1 MSANKSISAAQVA
14 EVTEVSEFE
23 SLLSGSFSV
32 KEGSE
37 KETAVKSAV
46 KTLAEQAL
54 SNESLISEDAL
65 QSIESL
71 IAAIDKKLSE
81 QINTILHHAD
91 FQKLEG
97 TWRGL
102 HHLVSN
108 TETDEKLKI
117 QVLNASKKDLS
128 KTFKKFPG
136 TRWDQSPLF
145 KKLYGAEYDTPGG
158 EPYGCLI
165 GDYAFDHSA
174 PDLEILKGMAK
185 ISGASHMPFITS
197 PAPSLF
203 DVEDWT
209 EINNAAQLKPQFQR
223 PEYAGWR
230 SFRESDDSKYVGMA
244 MPRFLGRIPYG
255 PETNPV
261 DSFHF
266 EEEVDG
272 SDHSRYCWANSAYA
286 MGTNITRSFK
296 YFGMCTSIR
305 GAESGG
311 AVEGLP
317 VHTFPT
323 ADGKSEMKCPTEVSI
338 GDRREKE
345 LSDLGMLPLQHWKNT
360 DYAVFVGGQSLQEP
374 SVYADDVDSANA
386 QLAARLPYLFAVCRF
401 SHYLKMI
408 AREKVGSFME
418 RSDMEKFLNNW
429 IADYVVTDP
438 NASQDTKAKYPLAA
452 AEVVVEEVPG
462 NPGYYTSRFA
472 LRPHYQLEGLSASL
486 SLVTQLPSTRK
497 GN

>member
-1 MSANKSISAAQVA
+1 MPEKKAISAAQVG
-14 EVTEVSEFE
+14 EVKEISEFE
-23 SLLSGSFSV
+23 SLLSGSFAV
-32 KEGSE
+32 QEGSE
-37 KETAVKSAV
+37 KESAVKSAV

-54 SNESLISEDAL
+54 SNEALISDDAL
-65 QSIESL
+65 RSIESL
-71 IAAIDKKLSE
+71 ISAIDKKLSE
-81 QINTILHHAD
+81 QINTILHHAE
-91 FQKLEG
+91 FQQLEG
-97 TWRGL
+97 SWRGL

-117 QVLNASKKDLS
+117 RVLNVSKNELG

-136 TRWDQSPLF
+136 SRWDQSPLF
-145 KKLYGAEYDTPGG
+145 KKIYGAEYDTPGG
-158 EPYGCLI
+158 EPFGALI

-185 ISGASHMPFITS
+185 LAGASHAPFITS
-197 PAPSLF
+197 PAASLF
-203 DVEDWT
+203 DLADWT
-209 EINNAAQLKPQFQR
+209 ELNNPAALKPLFQR

-230 SFRESDDSKYVGMA
+230 SFRESADSKYVGMA
-244 MPRFLGRIPYG
+244 MPRFLARVPYG
-255 PETNPV
+255 PTTSPV
-261 DSFHF
+261 DEFHF
-266 EEEVDG
+266 EEETDG
-272 SDHSRYCWANSAYA
+272 SDHNRYCWANSAYA
-286 MGTNITRSFK
+286 MATNITRSFK

-311 AVEGLP
+311 AVQGLP

-345 LSDLGMLPLQHWKNT
+345 LSDLGMLALQHWKNT

-374 SVYADDVDSANA
+374 AIYADAVDSANA

-401 SHYLKMI
+401 AHYLKMI

-418 RSDMEKFLNNW
+418 RADMEKFLNNW
-429 IADYVVTDP
+429 ISDYVVTDP
-438 NASQDTKAKYPLAA
+438 DASQEVKARYPLAS

-486 SLVTQLPSTRK
+486 SLVTQLPSARK
-497 GN
+497 GG

>member
-1 MSANKSISAAQVA
+1 MPENKPISASQVA
-14 EVTEVSEFE
+14 EVTELSEFE
-23 SLLSGSFSV
+23 NLLSGSFAV
-32 KEGSE
+32 QEGSD
-37 KETAVKSAV
+37 KEAAVKTAV

-65 QSIESL
+65 ASIESL
-71 IAAIDKKLSE
+71 VAAIDKKLTE
-81 QINTILHHAD
+81 QINVILHHED
-91 FQKLEG
+91 FQKVEG
-97 TWRGL
+97 TWLGL
-102 HHLVSN
+102 QHLVKN

-117 QVLNASKKDLS
+117 RVLNASKKDLG
-128 KTFKKFPG
+128 KTFKKFAG
-136 TRWDQSPLF
+136 TRWDQGPLF
-145 KKLYGAEYDTPGG
+145 KKIYGEEFDTPGG
-158 EPYGCLI
+158 EPFGCLI

-174 PDLEILKGMAK
+174 PDLEVLKGMAK
-185 ISGASHMPFITS
+185 ICGAAHTPFLTS

-203 DVEDWT
+203 SMDSWT
-209 EINNAAQLKPQFQR
+209 EINNPAQLRPQFKR
-223 PEYAGWR
+223 PEYAGWT
-230 SFRESDDSKYVGMA
+230 SFRETEDSKYIGMA

-255 PETNPV
+255 PNTCPV

-266 EEEVDG
+266 EEDVDG
-272 SDHSRYCWANSAYA
+272 SDHSSYCWANSAYA
-286 MGTNITRSFK
+286 MGTNVTRSFK

-311 AVEGLP
+311 AVESLP

-323 ADGKSEMKCPTEVSI
+323 ADGKSEMKCPTEVAI

-374 SVYADDVDSANA
+374 AMYEDDVDSANA

-401 SHYLKMI
+401 AHYLKMI
-408 AREKVGSFME
+408 AREKIGSFME
-418 RSDMEKFLNNW
+418 RNDMQNFLSNW
-429 IADYVVTDP
+429 IAKYVVADP
-438 NASQDTKAKYPLAA
+438 GASQETKARFPLAA
-452 AEVVVEEVPG
+452 AEVIVEEVPG

-497 GN
+497 G

>member
-1 MSANKSISAAQVA
+1 MPDNKPISASQVA
-14 EVTEVSEFE
+14 EVTELSEFE
-23 SLLSGSFSV
+23 SLLSGSFAV
-32 KEGSE
+32 QEGSD
-37 KETAVKSAV
+37 KEAAVKAAV

-54 SNESLISEDAL
+54 TNESLISNDAL
-65 QSIESL
+65 DSIESL
-71 IAAIDKKLSE
+71 VAAIDKKLTE
-81 QINTILHHAD
+81 QINVILHHED

-97 TWRGL
+97 SWLGL
-102 HHLVSN
+102 HHLVKN

-117 QVLNASKKDLS
+117 RVLNVSKKDLS
-128 KTFKKFPG
+128 KTFKKFAG
-136 TRWDQSPLF
+136 TRWDQGPLF
-145 KKLYGAEYDTPGG
+145 KKIYGEEFDTPGG

-174 PDLEILKGMAK
+174 PDLEVLKGMAK
-185 ISGASHMPFITS
+185 ICGAAHAPLITS
-197 PAPSLF
+197 PASTLF
-203 DVEDWT
+203 SMDSWT
-209 EINNAAQLKPQFQR
+209 EINNPAQLKPQFKR
-223 PEYAGWR
+223 PEYAGWN
-230 SFRESDDSKYVGMA
+230 SFRETDDSKYIGMA

-255 PETNPV
+255 PDTCPV

-266 EEEVDG
+266 EEDVDG
-272 SDHSRYCWANSAYA
+272 SDHSSYCWANSAYA

-323 ADGKSEMKCPTEVSI
+323 SDGKSEMKCPTEVAI

-374 SVYADDVDSANA
+374 AMYEDDVDSANA

-401 SHYLKMI
+401 AHYLKMI
-408 AREKVGSFME
+408 AREKIGSFME
-418 RSDMEKFLNNW
+418 RNDMQNFLTNW
-429 IADYVVTDP
+429 ISKYVVADP
-438 NASQDTKAKYPLAA
+438 GASQETKARFPLAA

-497 GN
+497 G

>member
-1 MSANKSISAAQVA
+1 MAEKQNISAAQVG
-14 EVTEVSEFE
+14 EVKELSEFE

-37 KETAVKSAV
+37 KESAVKNAV
-46 KTLAEQAL
+46 KTLAQQAL
-54 SNESLISEDAL
+54 SNEALISEDAL

-71 IAAIDKKLSE
+71 IAAIDQKLSE
-81 QINTILHHAD
+81 QINEILHND
-91 FQKLEG
+91 EFQKLEG

-108 TETDEKLKI
+108 TETDEKLKLRVFNI
-117 QVLNASKKDLS
+117 SKKELG

-136 TRWDQSPLF
+136 SRWDQSPLF
-145 KKLYGAEYDTPGG
+145 KKIYGAEYDTPGG
-158 EPYGCLI
+158 EPFSCLV

-174 PDLEILKGMAK
+174 PDLEVLKGVAK
-185 ISGASHMPFITS
+185 LAGASHSPFITS
-197 PAPSLF
+197 PAPTLF
-203 DVEDWT
+203 DLEDWT
-209 EINNAAQLKPQFQR
+209 EVNNPAQLKPQFQR

-230 SFRESDDSKYVGMA
+230 SFRESDDSKYIGMA
-244 MPRFLGRIPYG
+244 MPRFLARVPYG
-255 PETNPV
+255 PTTNPV
-261 DSFHF
+261 DEFHF
-266 EEEVDG
+266 EETTDG
-272 SDHSRYCWANSAYA
+272 SDHGRYCWANSAFA
-286 MGTNITRSFK
+286 MATNITRSFK
-296 YFGMCTSIR
+296 HFGMCTSIR

-323 ADGKSEMKCPTEVSI
+323 ADGKSEMKCPTEVAI

-374 SVYADDVDSANA
+374 SIYADDADSANA
-386 QLAARLPYLFAVCRF
+386 QLAARLPYLFATCRF
-401 SHYLKMI
+401 AHYLKMI

-418 RSDMEKFLNNW
+418 RDDMQTFLNNW
-429 IADYVVTDP
+429 INQYVVDDP
-438 NASQDTKAKYPLAA
+438 SASQDTKARFPLAA
-452 AEVVVEEVPG
+452 AEVTVAEVPG

-486 SLVTQLPSTRK
+486 SLVSQLPSVRK
-497 GN
+497 GS